1 MSKSEREHWEQR
13 YTTEG
18 ARSTE
23 PASFLRE
30 IAERLR
36 PRSRILDVGG
46 GSGRNALWL
55 ARRGHT
61 LTIADISPNALALAS
76 AAAASANVTIETVQ
90 ADFDEDA
97 IPSRPWDV
105 IIDFHFFKP
114 QLFAQFKEHLV
125 PGGLLVFC
133 QATVRNLERHE
144 RPPRP
149 YLLQP
154 GEGWE
159 LLEGW
164 ELIVAREGWSADD
177 RHEFES
183 LARVPSVDSAY

>member
-1 MSKSEREHWEQR
+1 MSKYEREHWEQR
-13 YTTEG
+13 YATEG

-23 PASFLRE
+23 PAAFLRE
-30 IAERLR
+30 IAERL
-36 PRSRILDVGG
+36 PTRSHILDVGG

-61 LTIADISPNALALAS
+61 LTIADISPNALAIAS
-76 AAAASANVTIETVQ
+76 AAAASANVSIETIQ
-90 ADFDEDA
+90 ADFDEDV
-97 IPSRPWDV
+97 IPSGPWDV

-114 QLFAQFKEHLV
+114 RLFTHFKEQLG

-144 RPPRP
+144 KPPRP
-149 YLLQP
+149 YLLQQ

-164 ELIVAREGWSADD
+164 ELIVAREGWSADN

-183 LARVPSVDSAY
+183 LARVPSG